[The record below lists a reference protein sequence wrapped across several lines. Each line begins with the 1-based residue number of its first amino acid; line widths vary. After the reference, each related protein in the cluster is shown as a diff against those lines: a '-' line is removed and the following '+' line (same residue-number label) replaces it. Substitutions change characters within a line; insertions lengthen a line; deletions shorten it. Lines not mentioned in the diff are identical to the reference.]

1 MSSFY
6 KEIFCAFRDPRP
18 NARKDRRDF
27 RSQRDFITVSTPI
40 IRFSQP
46 RRHPSE
52 ADEDKAPR
60 HK

>member
-1 MSSFY
+1 MSFFY
-6 KEIFCAFRDPRP
+6 KEIFCAFRNRP

-27 RSQRDFITVSTPI
+27 RSQRGFITVSTPI

-52 ADEDKAPR
+52 ADEDKASR